1 MEKLIKE
8 KIKKLKPSA
17 TIALNEKSKKLI
29 SEGKKIYKFGF
40 GQSPF
45 PVPKE
50 IQKELSINTHRKDYL
65 PMQGLLELRQAISSY
80 LNKRNKFKF
89 DFEDIIVGPGSKE
102 LMFILN
108 QVFNGDIILPA
119 PSWVSYAPQADIGNN
134 KVHWIETSSETN
146 WFPTAAQLEKKI
158 KKIRVK
164 KILLILNSPNNPSG
178 ATCNNFKEIA
188 DVVKKYKILVLSDE
202 IYSELTFSKKI
213 DSISNYCPDNTII
226 SSGLSKWCGAGGW
239 RLGYFVI
246 PNALSKLKNSMKV
259 LASETFSA
267 VSAPIQ
273 FAAISAFNND
283 HTDYILKSKKI
294 LKGIGE
300 YVYNNLKSN
309 NVIMNK
315 PMGGFYLMPEFL
327 NKKFNTSAEMCTD
340 LLNKKGVAILPGS
353 DFGFS
358 IDKMI
363 SRLSYTDFDGKN
375 FMSKINLNTTIDD
388 GLINKYAPKV
398 AEGTKRLK
406 EWVEIG

>member
-1 MEKLIKE
+1 MIKN
-8 KIKKLKPSA
+8 KIKNLNLSA
-17 TIALNEKSKKLI
+17 TLKINEISKKLEQ
-29 SEGKKIYKFGF
+29 EGKEIIKFGF

-45 PVPKE
+45 PVPVKVVDE
-50 IQKELSINTHRKDYL
+50 LKKNAHQKSYL
-65 PMQGLLELRQAISSY
+65 PIQGLDDLRVAISKYESKKK
-80 LNKRNKFKF
+80 NKNFSS
-89 DFEDIIVGPGSKE
+89 EQIIVGPGSKE
-102 LMFILN
+102 LMFLLHIS
-108 QVFNGDIILPA
+108 FDGEIILPA
-119 PSWVSYAPQADIGNN
+119 PSWVSYQPQSIIAGN
-134 KVHWIETSSETN
+134 KFHWIQTSAENN
-146 WFPTAAQLEKKI
+146 WYPTAESLEELVLKNKE
-158 KKIRVK
+158 KNY
-164 KILLILNSPNNPSG
+164 LLILNSPNNPSG
-178 ATCNNFKEIA
+178 QVCKNIKEISEI
-188 DVVKKYKILVLSDE
+188 VKKYKIIVLSDE
-202 IYSELTFSKKI
+202 IYSELTFDENY
-213 DSISNYCPDNTII
+213 DSMSNFCSEQVIVSN
-226 SSGLSKWCGAGGW
+226 GLSKWCGAGGW

>member
-1 MEKLIKE
+1 MINN
-8 KIKKLKPSA
+8 KIKNLDLSA
-17 TIALNEKSKKLI
+17 TLKINEISKKLEQ
-29 SEGKKIYKFGF
+29 EGKEIIKFGF

-45 PVPKE
+45 PVPDQVVDELKKNAH
-50 IQKELSINTHRKDYL
+50 QKSYL
-65 PMQGLLELRQAISSY
+65 PILGLDDLRVAISKYESKKK
-80 LNKRNKFKF
+80 NNNFSS
-89 DFEDIIVGPGSKE
+89 EQIIIGPGSKE
-102 LMFILN
+102 LMFLLH
-108 QVFNGDIILPA
+108 VSFDGEIILPA
-119 PSWVSYAPQADIGNN
+119 PSWVSYQPQSIIADN
-134 KVHWIETSSETN
+134 KFHWIQTSAENN
-146 WFPTAAQLEKKI
+146 WYPTAESLEELVLKNKE
-158 KKIRVK
+158 KNY
-164 KILLILNSPNNPSG
+164 LLILNSPNNPSG
-178 ATCNNFKEIA
+178 QVCKNIKEISEI
-188 DVVKKYKILVLSDE
+188 VKKYKIIVLSDE
-202 IYSELTFSKKI
+202 IYSELTFDKNY
-213 DSISNYCPDNTII
+213 DSISKFCSEQVIVSN
-226 SSGLSKWCGAGGW
+226 GLSKWCGAGGW

-246 PNALSKLKNSMKV
+246 PNALNELKKSMKV

-283 HTDYILKSKKI
+283 HTEYILKSKNI

-327 NKKFNTSAEMCTD
+327 NKKFNTSAEMCKD

-363 SRLSYTDFDGKN
+363 SRLSYTDFNGKN

-388 GLINKYAPKV
+388 DLINKYAPKI

-406 EWVEIG
+406 EWVELG

>member
-1 MEKLIKE
+1 MIKN
-8 KIKKLKPSA
+8 KIKNLDLSA
-17 TIALNEKSKKLI
+17 TLKINEISKKLEQ
-29 SEGKKIYKFGF
+29 EGKEIIKFGF

-45 PVPKE
+45 PVPVKVVDE
-50 IQKELSINTHRKDYL
+50 LKKNAHQKSYL
-65 PMQGLLELRQAISSY
+65 PIQGLDDLRVAISKYESKKK
-80 LNKRNKFKF
+80 NKNFSS
-89 DFEDIIVGPGSKE
+89 EQIIVGPGSKE
-102 LMFILN
+102 LMFLLH
-108 QVFNGDIILPA
+108 VSFDGEIILPA
-119 PSWVSYAPQADIGNN
+119 PSWVSYQPQSIIAGN
-134 KVHWIETSSETN
+134 KFHWIQTSAENN
-146 WFPTAAQLEKKI
+146 WYPTAESLEELVLKNKE
-158 KKIRVK
+158 KNY
-164 KILLILNSPNNPSG
+164 LLILNSPNNPSG
-178 ATCNNFKEIA
+178 QVCKNIKEISEI
-188 DVVKKYKILVLSDE
+188 VKKYKIIVLSDE
-202 IYSELTFSKKI
+202 IYSELTFDENY
-213 DSISNYCPDNTII
+213 DSMSNFCSEQVIVSN
-226 SSGLSKWCGAGGW
+226 GLSKWCGAGGW

-388 GLINKYAPKV
+388 GLIHKYAPKV
-398 AEGTKRLK
+398 A
-406 EWVEIG
+406 

>member
-1 MEKLIKE
+1 MIKN
-8 KIKKLKPSA
+8 KIKNLDLSA
-17 TIALNEKSKKLI
+17 TLKINEISKKLEQ
-29 SEGKKIYKFGF
+29 EGKEIIKFGF

-45 PVPKE
+45 PVPDKVVDE
-50 IQKELSINTHRKDYL
+50 LKKNAHQKSYL
-65 PMQGLLELRQAISSY
+65 PIQGLNELRAAISTYESKKK
-80 LNKRNKFKF
+80 NKNFSS
-89 DFEDIIVGPGSKE
+89 EQIIVGPGSKE
-102 LMFILN
+102 LMFLLH
-108 QVFNGDIILPA
+108 VSFDGEIILPA
-119 PSWVSYAPQADIGNN
+119 PSWVSYQPQSIIAGN
-134 KVHWIETSSETN
+134 KFHWIQTSAENN
-146 WFPTAAQLEKKI
+146 WYPTAESLEELVLKNKE
-158 KKIRVK
+158 KNY
-164 KILLILNSPNNPSG
+164 LLILNSPNNPSG
-178 ATCNNFKEIA
+178 QVCKNIKEISEI
-188 DVVKKYKILVLSDE
+188 VKKYKIIVLSDE
-202 IYSELTFSKKI
+202 IYSELTFDENY
-213 DSISNYCPDNTII
+213 DSISNFCSEQVIVSN
-226 SSGLSKWCGAGGW
+226 GLSKWCGAGGW

-246 PNALSKLKNSMKV
+246 PNSLSKLKNSMKV

-273 FAAISAFNND
+273 YAAILAFSKD
-283 HTDYILKSKKI
+283 YVDYISKSKII

-363 SRLSYTDFDGKN
+363 SRLSYTDFNGKN

-388 GLINKYAPKV
+388 DLINKYAPKI